1 MRRIVYISALFLLMG
16 MVACSSDK
24 EIEKGYSM
32 NNIVGKWEGYRWVEL
47 TKNPNT
53 EELVVTSEYVLK
65 NTEGQDSTWVEAFYE
80 DGTHTNLLDEGV
92 STPKNHY
99 EVKGNILTFY
109 NDYQSS
115 MYSMYIDEL
124 THTSMKLR
132 PTHEMARGGYI
143 QLVYKKI
150 E

>member
-53 EELVVTSEYVLK
+53 EELVVTAEYVLK

-80 DGTHTNLLDEGV
+80 DGTHKSIGRRCKHSKESLRSEGQY
-92 STPKNHY
+92 TDF
-99 EVKGNILTFY
+99 L
-109 NDYQSS
+109 
-115 MYSMYIDEL
+115 
-124 THTSMKLR
+124 
-132 PTHEMARGGYI
+132 
-143 QLVYKKI
+143 
-150 E
+150 